1 MKIINLLIFSLFVS
15 VFLVSFTLATP
26 SGADTAV
33 ATSSSANAA
42 SAGNDP
48 NALAGNIT
56 GLTLT
61 GLTTT
66 QTWQGYFGNVTGT
79 IQLADSSDNVMY
91 NWSLASPEGEV
102 YASTA
107 SSITWSSIAC
117 ASQAQ
122 QTTLESNFNIASDDV
137 DGVQETFGLDNHAE
151 FYTNNHQFSA
161 GACNN
166 TKVFNNAGVGTFDEV
181 LLSDG
186 SNTVFAALLQDD
198 IVGFDAA
205 THDFEMLVLE
215 DGHGT
220 DTAVTQYNFWVE
232 LE

>member
-1 MKIINLLIFSLFVS
+1 MLALFV
-15 VFLVSFTLATP
+15 FCFMTSFALAVVP
-26 SGADTAV
+26 SGSDVTV
-33 ATSSSANAA
+33 GTSSSAVAD
-42 SAGNDP
+42 SPDNDP
-48 NALAGNIT
+48 NALAGNVTEIT
-56 GLTLT
+56 LFGY
-61 GLTTT
+61 TTT

-107 SSITWSSIAC
+107 PSITWSSIRC
-117 ASQAQ
+117 ASQAEQ
-122 QTTLESNFNIASDDV
+122 ATLESNFNIASDDV
-137 DGVQETFGLDNHAE
+137 DGVQETFAFDDHAE
-151 FYTNNHQFSA
+151 FFTNNHQFTA
-161 GACNN
+161 GVCNN
-166 TKVFNNAGVGTFDEV
+166 TKVFNNAGAGTFDEV
-181 LLSDG
+181 LLSD
-186 SNTVFAALLQDD
+186 NVNIIFTALLQEDT
-198 IVGFDAA
+198 VGFDAA